1 MKEFVKSFLKN
12 ITHFKKLLH
21 FSLGENVNS
30 KIDVV
35 FLILQRNIKFCKGLF
50 FVFYLLYNLRCD
62 EYCC

>member
-12 ITHFKKLLH
+12 ITLFKKLLH

-50 FVFYLLYNLRCD
+50 FVFYLLYNLRRD